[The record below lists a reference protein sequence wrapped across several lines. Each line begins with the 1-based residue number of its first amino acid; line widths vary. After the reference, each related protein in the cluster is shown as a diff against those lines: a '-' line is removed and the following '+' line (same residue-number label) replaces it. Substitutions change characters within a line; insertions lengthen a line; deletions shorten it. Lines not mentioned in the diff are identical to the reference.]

1 VCVCVLLVE
10 GNNLS
15 NIDAFLIVPQIHLM
29 MGIAIR
35 RESTQGV
42 SEINEAVNVM
52 DFFQTQILPELQDAN
67 HASRPVVKA
76 TSIKFV
82 SVFRKQFTRENL
94 VQLLPLLI
102 AHLASP
108 IVVVHTF
115 AAYTI
120 ERILLA
126 KDDTTKQPKISS
138 ADFAPF
144 VEKVFSALFVIIDNE
159 VWNEND
165 YVMKCVTRCLSK
177 AGEAVIPVTQI
188 VITKLTAALGRVA
201 KNPRNPQ
208 FNHYLFESIAV
219 LVGSVCSKDPSA
231 TIISTFEGLL
241 FEPFNVILQMDIA
254 EFTPYVFQ
262 VLAQLL
268 EFRPRESG
276 LGQSYTQLFP
286 PLLTPDLW
294 EKKGNVPALA
304 RLIQAYIKNAAGEL
318 TGSINPIL
326 GVFQKLLSLK
336 ATEGSAFEILSSA
349 IVHFPQEAMGP
360 RLGTI
365 FQLILTKLM
374 SSKTPKYTRLV
385 TQFFGLFVGKYGAQ
399 VFFDKANAMQP
410 GLAVTLLVQ
419 VWNPRILKDPPVQRM
434 EAKVQVIGL
443 TKLLC
448 ETPALL
454 ADANG
459 QAIWAQTLAGVVT
472 VLTSASFKSTGTDAD
487 FDDDVLDTQYD
498 AQFSKLANAGAKV
511 EDLFPEV
518 TDPAANFV
526 QSLHRLSLSQPG
538 QLMPLIQQGLSADP
552 KLIAGLESLF
562 TLAGVRL
569 A

>member
-1 VCVCVLLVE
+1 
-10 GNNLS
+10 
-15 NIDAFLIVPQIHLM
+15 M

-52 DFFQTQILPELQDAN
+52 DFFQTQILPELQDTN
-67 HASRPVVKA
+67 HASRPVLKA

-82 SVFRKQFTRENL
+82 SVFRNQFTRENL
-94 VQLLPLLI
+94 VQLMPLLI
-102 AHLASP
+102 THLGSP

-126 KDDTTKQPKISS
+126 KEVVGTTKQPKITS
-138 ADFAPF
+138 ADFKPF
-144 VEKVFSALFVIIDNE
+144 LEPLFGALFVIIDNE
-159 VWNEND
+159 EWNEND
-165 YVMKCVTRCLSK
+165 YVMKCVTRSLSK
-177 AGEAVIPVTQI
+177 AGEDVIPVTQI
-188 VITKLTAALGRVA
+188 VITKLTTALGRVA

-231 TIISTFEGLL
+231 TVTFESLL
-241 FEPFNVILQMDIA
+241 FEPFNIILQMDIA

-276 LGQSYTQLFP
+276 LGQSYTQLFQ

-304 RLIQAYIKNAAGEL
+304 RLIQAYIKKAPGEL
-318 TGSINPIL
+318 TQSLNPIL

-336 ATEGSAFEILSSA
+336 ATEGSAFDLLSSA
-349 IVHFPQEAMGP
+349 IVHFPQEAMQP

-385 TQFFGLFVGKYGAQ
+385 TQFFALFVGKFGGQAF
-399 VFFDKANAMQP
+399 VDSINVMQN
-410 GLAVTLLVQ
+410 GLAINLLAQ

-434 EAKVQVIGL
+434 EAKVQVIGI

-459 QAIWAQTLAGVVT
+459 QGIWAQTLAGLVT
-472 VLTSASFKSTGTDAD
+472 VLTSASFKATATEVDV
-487 FDDDVLDTQYD
+487 DDDVLETQYD
-498 AQFSKLANAGAKV
+498 AQYSKLANAGAKV

-518 TDPAANFV
+518 PDPSANFV
-526 QSLHRLSLSQPG
+526 HSLHRLSSSQPG
-538 QLMPLIQQGLSADP
+538 MLMPLIQQALSADP
-552 KLIAGLESLF
+552 KLLTGLQSLF
-562 TLAGVRL
+562 QHAGVSL

>member
-1 VCVCVLLVE
+1 
-10 GNNLS
+10 
-15 NIDAFLIVPQIHLM
+15 M

-52 DFFQTQILPELQDAN
+52 DFFQTQILPELQDTN
-67 HASRPVVKA
+67 HASRPVLKA

-82 SVFRKQFTRENL
+82 SVFRNQFTRENL
-94 VQLLPLLI
+94 VQLMPLLI
-102 AHLASP
+102 HHLGSP

-126 KDDTTKQPKISS
+126 KEVVGTTKQPKIAS
-138 ADFAPF
+138 ADFKPF
-144 VEKVFSALFVIIDNE
+144 LEPLFGALFVIIDNE
-159 VWNEND
+159 EWNEND
-165 YVMKCVTRCLSK
+165 YVMKCVTRSLSK
-177 AGEAVIPVTQI
+177 AGEGVIPVTQI
-188 VITKLTAALGRVA
+188 VITKLTTALGRVA

-231 TIISTFEGLL
+231 TVTFESLL
-241 FEPFNVILQMDIA
+241 FEPFNIILQMDIA

-276 LGQSYTQLFP
+276 LGQSYTQLFQ

-304 RLIQAYIKNAAGEL
+304 RLIQAYIKKSPGEL
-318 TGSINPIL
+318 TQSINPIL
-326 GVFQKLLSLK
+326 GVFQKLLSSK
-336 ATEGSAFEILSSA
+336 ATEGSAFDLLSSA
-349 IVHFPQEAMGP
+349 IVHFAQEAMQP

-385 TQFFGLFVGKYGAQ
+385 TQFFALFVGKFGGQAF
-399 VFFDKANAMQP
+399 VDSINVMQN
-410 GLAVTLLVQ
+410 GLAINLLAQ

-454 ADANG
+454 ADPNG
-459 QAIWAQTLAGVVT
+459 QAIWAQTLAGLVT
-472 VLTSASFKSTGTDAD
+472 VLTSASFKATTTEVDV
-487 FDDDVLDTQYD
+487 DDDVLETQYD
-498 AQFSKLANAGAKV
+498 AQYSKLASTGAKV
-511 EDLFPEV
+511 EDLFAEV
-518 TDPAANFV
+518 PDPSANFV
-526 QSLHRLSLSQPG
+526 HSLHRLSSSQPG
-538 QLMPLIQQGLSADP
+538 MLMPLIQQGLSADP
-552 KLIAGLESLF
+552 KLLTGLQSLF
-562 TLAGVRL
+562 QHVGVSLA
-569 A
+569 

>member
-1 VCVCVLLVE
+1 MFY
-10 GNNLS
+10 
-15 NIDAFLIVPQIHLM
+15 FLFIPQIHLM

-67 HASRPVVKA
+67 HASRPVLKA

-82 SVFRKQFTRENL
+82 SVFRNQFTRENL
-94 VQLLPLLI
+94 VQLMPLLI
-102 AHLASP
+102 NHLGSP

-126 KDDTTKQPKISS
+126 KELVGATKQPKITS
-138 ADFAPF
+138 ADFQPF
-144 VEKVFSALFVIIDNE
+144 LEPLFSALFVIIDNE
-159 VWNEND
+159 EWNEND
-165 YVMKCVTRCLSK
+165 YVMKCVTRSLSK
-177 AGEAVIPVTQI
+177 AGENVIPVTQI

-231 TIISTFEGLL
+231 TVTFEGLL
-241 FEPFNVILQMDIA
+241 FEPFNIILQMDIA

-268 EFRPRESG
+268 AFRPRESG
-276 LGQSYTQLFP
+276 LGQSYTQLFQ

-304 RLIQAYIKNAAGEL
+304 RLIQAYITKAPIEL
-318 TGSINPIL
+318 TGFLNPIL
-326 GVFQKLLSLK
+326 GVFQKLLSAK
-336 ATEGSAFEILSSA
+336 ATEGSAFDLLSSA
-349 IVHFPQEAMGP
+349 IVHFPREAMEP
-360 RLGTI
+360 KLGTI

-385 TQFFGLFVGKYGAQ
+385 TQFFALFVGKYGAQ
-399 VFFDKANAMQP
+399 VFFDSVNVMQN
-410 GLAVTLLVQ
+410 GLGVTLLAQ
-419 VWNPRILKDPPVQRM
+419 VWTPQLLKDPPVQRM

-454 ADANG
+454 ADTNG
-459 QAIWAQTLAGVVT
+459 QGIWAQTLGGLVT
-472 VLTSASFKSTGTDAD
+472 VLTSASFKATTTDAD
-487 FDDDVLDTQYD
+487 IDDDVLETQYD
-498 AQFSKLANAGAKV
+498 AQYSKLASTGAKV
-511 EDLFPEV
+511 EDFFPEV
-518 TDPAANFV
+518 PDPSANFV
-526 QSLHRLSLSQPG
+526 HSLHRLLASQPG
-538 QLMPLIQQGLSADP
+538 VLMPLIQQGLSTDP
-552 KLIAGLESLF
+552 KLLAGLESLF
-562 TLAGVRL
+562 QHAGVRL

>member
-1 VCVCVLLVE
+1 
-10 GNNLS
+10 
-15 NIDAFLIVPQIHLM
+15 M

-35 RESTQGV
+35 RGSTQGV

-52 DFFQTQILPELQDAN
+52 DFFQTQILPELQDSN

-82 SVFRKQFTRENL
+82 SVFRNQFTRENL
-94 VQLLPLLI
+94 VQLMPLLI
-102 AHLASP
+102 QHLGSP

-115 AAYTI
+115 AAYAI

-126 KDDTTKQPKISS
+126 KEVVGATKQPKISS
-138 ADFAPF
+138 ADFMPF
-144 VEKVFSALFVIIDNE
+144 LEPLFTGLFAIIDNQE
-159 VWNEND
+159 WNEND
-165 YVMKCVTRCLSK
+165 YVMKCVMRALSK
-177 AGEAVIPVTQI
+177 AGEDVVPVTQI

-231 TIISTFEGLL
+231 TTTFEALL

-268 EFRPRESG
+268 EFRPQQSG
-276 LGQSYTQLFP
+276 LGQSYTQLFQ

-294 EKKGNVPALA
+294 EKKGNVPALS
-304 RLIQAYIKNAAGEL
+304 RLIQAYIKKAAGEL
-318 TGSINPIL
+318 TSFINPIL

-336 ATEGSAFEILSSA
+336 ATEANAFDLLASV
-349 IVHFPQEAMGP
+349 IVHFPQETMEP

-365 FQLILTKLM
+365 FQLLLTKLQ

-385 TQFFGLFVGKYGAQ
+385 TQFFALFVGKFSAQ
-399 VFFDKANAMQP
+399 VFVDRLNTMQN
-410 GLAVTLLVQ
+410 GLAITLLVQ

-448 ETPALL
+448 EMPSLL
-454 ADANG
+454 ADNNG
-459 QAIWAQTLAGVVT
+459 QQIWCQTLAGLVT
-472 VLTSASFKSTGTDAD
+472 VLTSATFKSGATEAEV
-487 FDDDVLDTQYD
+487 DDDVLDTQYD
-498 AQFSKLANAGAKV
+498 AQFSKLASTGVKV

-518 TDPAANFV
+518 PDSSATFV
-526 QSLHRLSLSQPG
+526 QSIQRLSASHPG
-538 QLMPLIQQGLSADP
+538 MLMPLIHQGLSSDP
-552 KLIAGLESLF
+552 KLAAGLESLF
-562 TLAGVRL
+562 QVAGVRL
-569 A
+569 S